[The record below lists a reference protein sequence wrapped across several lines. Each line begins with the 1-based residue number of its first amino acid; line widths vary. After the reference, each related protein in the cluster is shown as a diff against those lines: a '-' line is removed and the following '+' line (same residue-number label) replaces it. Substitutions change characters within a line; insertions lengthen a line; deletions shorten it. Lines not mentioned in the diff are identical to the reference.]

1 MNNRRTHD
9 PSRSPR
15 IAPSAVQH
23 RLTWRV
29 ALALLTAVVVFT
41 TSCGS
46 SDGQVVDTAAEQ
58 ASSSETSDATQNS
71 SAETETTAEPL
82 PTSTPAPPEPTAM
95 PDQPTPEPPEPTT
108 PPEPEKVGETAE
120 DLALTGIHNF
130 EFTPQCNLKN
140 LIPDPDLA
148 ACETSG
154 DLEYLPVLIPGTRT
168 GTFDGTDFVAAT
180 IVVSPDGKYQFA
192 GPGKFEG
199 TVEGCGEG
207 TVVYTMYGFGQ
218 FGTTVDYNEVV
229 YMFPTESSMSAVAV
243 SVAAEQTYSG
253 PSGRQVSGTYRCD
266 ETGELPD
273 AGVDP
278 ATAQEMYGPTFA
290 ASIPLCVLGSPLGSG
305 EGTCETDG
313 EHWFQSLRNR
323 VQFTGSWEG
332 IATFVGTSITSP
344 DGFYEEA
351 GMFLF
356 EGTVQGCGEGTV
368 ILVNEASGRI
378 GGAGLTHHRGYTP
391 AGSDTGT
398 LDVRADVTA
407 VSTGPGGFEMQGTY
421 SC

>member
-1 MNNRRTHD
+1 MNHRKAHD
-9 PSRSPR
+9 PSQSRMITPRERS
-15 IAPSAVQH
+15 
-23 RLTWRV
+23 TWRV
-29 ALALLTAVVVFT
+29 TLTLLAAVAVFGA
-41 TSCGS
+41 SCGS
-46 SDGQVVDTAAEQ
+46 SDAQVVDAEAEQ
-58 ASSSETSDATQNS
+58 TSSSETGDATQNS
-71 SAETETTAEPL
+71 SGEAEANVEPL
-82 PTSTPAPPEPTAM
+82 PTAPPESTTT
-95 PDQPTPEPPEPTT
+95 QEPTT
-108 PPEPEKVGETAE
+108 PPEPEEVAQASGDA
-120 DLALTGIHNF
+120 ALTGTHSF
-130 EFTPQCNLKN
+130 DFTPLCNLKIV
-140 LIPDPDLA
+140 IPDPNLK

-168 GTFDGTDFVAAT
+168 STFDGTDFAVAT

-207 TVVYTMYGFGQ
+207 TVVYTMFGFGQ

-229 YMFPTESSMSAVAV
+229 YTFPTESNMSTVAV

-253 PSGRQVSGTYRCD
+253 PSGRQVSGTYGCD
-266 ETGELPD
+266 ETDERPD

-278 ATAQEMYGPTFA
+278 ASAQEMYGAIFA
-290 ASIPLCVLGSPLGSG
+290 AHVPLCELGSPLGSG
-305 EGTCETDG
+305 EGTCETNG

-323 VQFTGSWEG
+323 VQFTGAWEG
-332 IATFVGTSITSP
+332 IATFVGTNITSP

-356 EGTVQGCGEGTV
+356 EGMVEGCGDGTV

-391 AGSDTGT
+391 TGSDTGT
-398 LDVRADVTA
+398 LGVRADMIA